1 MLFRKNNLTSGK
13 NYEKL
18 INEKPLCGVYTYSK
32 AAWTAFVTSTQNR
45 YESKIHRNCSLGAH
59 RHGVLL
65 VRLWVLDG
73 GGNLPHPARQRDHR
87 MDQRQLRC
95 GRVPHLRLLLWAAG
109 VAIFSLAAITAAC
122 IVPHWHPAPWYRG
135 SWHYPPRVRRMAVP
149 PHVPGGHHPGV
160 RPAGGMNAPIHRN
173 PASVLHPTP
182 SRPAHPSGP
191 SHTPPRGTAPQHSG
205 GHSSP
210 SRPSGGNTHFTRPS
224 TPPSHFN
231 GPSSPSR
238 PSSGNTHFT
247 RPSTPPSHFSGHSSS
262 SRPSSGNTHFT
273 RPAGDSSSGSRPH
286 SGSSRFT
293 RPSRG

>member
-1 MLFRKNNLTSGK
+1 MKARFIATAVLGLTAMVFSSCDYG
-13 NYEKL
+13 YWTV
-18 INEKPLCGVYTYSK
+18 GGTYHTPHGSVTT
-32 AAWTAFVTSTQNR
+32 AWTNAS
-45 YESKIHRNCSLGAH
+45 YDA
-59 RHGVLL
+59 
-65 VRLWVLDG
+65 DG
-73 GGNLPHPARQRDHR
+73 FPIYGYYY
-87 MDQRQLRC
+87 
-95 GRVPHLRLLLWAAG
+95 GRPVYGYTAAG

-191 SHTPPRGTAPQHSG
+191 SHTPPRGVTPPHFD
-205 GHSSP
+205 GHSS
-210 SRPSGGNTHFTRPS
+210 SHRPNNGNAHFTRPT
-224 TPPSHFN
+224 TPPSNFSGSSSSHRPNN
-231 GPSSPSR
+231 G
-238 PSSGNTHFT
+238 NAHFT
-247 RPSTPPSHFSGHSSS
+247 RPTTPPSNFSGSSS
-262 SRPSSGNTHFT
+262 SHRPDNGNAHFT
-273 RPAGDSSSGSRPH
+273 RPAAPSRPNSGNSRFTRPTGGSSSDSRPH

>member
-95 GRVPHLRLLLWAAG
+95 GRVPHLRLLLRAAG
-109 VAIFSLAAITAAC
+109 VRLHGGRCGHLQLGGHYGGVHCAALAPGTVVSRQLALPAEGASHGGAAAC
-122 IVPHWHPAPWYRG
+122 AGWASPGGASRRRDERAHPPQPGLCAASHAFASGEPLRSGAHPAEGRHSAAFRWSLG
-135 SWHYPPRVRRMAVP
+135 L
-149 PHVPGGHHPGV
+149 
-160 RPAGGMNAPIHRN
+160 AP
-173 PASVLHPTP
+173 TE
-182 SRPAHPSGP
+182 
-191 SHTPPRGTAPQHSG
+191 
-205 GHSSP
+205 
-210 SRPSGGNTHFTRPS
+210 
-224 TPPSHFN
+224 
-231 GPSSPSR
+231 
-238 PSSGNTHFT
+238 
-247 RPSTPPSHFSGHSSS
+247 
-262 SRPSSGNTHFT
+262 
-273 RPAGDSSSGSRPH
+273 
-286 SGSSRFT
+286 
-293 RPSRG
+293 